1 MMLIKDIIIKD
12 DVFVDENSS
21 LSHAIDK
28 MSKNS
33 CGVIVALEMDKP
45 KGILTER
52 DILHHINS
60 NLDKSAKI
68 SSIYTSSV
76 ITVNHNRSVEYGLH
90 ILIDNNIRRLV
101 VVDDN
106 GSFVGI
112 VTQESLIN
120 YLDEDTFRVNIKI
133 SNIVNSQKDTVTV
146 LHDSTLNHSIDM
158 MNKNNIGAIVVV
170 DEKRNPIGILTERNI
185 VNIANGGIDGDV
197 NITEVMSSPII
208 SVDINDN
215 IHDVVKLMEIKNIRR
230 VLVVSEGK
238 LVGIVGTRDIVRNL
252 QGNYGAFLENKLRGI
267 KKTLNYMGE
276 SIIEIYDDNS
286 NHVIQWINDKAKDNF
301 GSKILDKEIKHFIK
315 EEVWQKAYNS
325 LKVQGKC
332 EKEKVE
338 ILDKYFEMI
347 CSYHFN
353 NDIETILIVL
363 RDVTNFEKAVRDE
376 QEKRFKIQKELTLF
390 QDIINQQN
398 SMIAVVSL
406 DGIIITNK
414 AFLDFYAV
422 GSIAEFKDS
431 YECISSTFIAHKDFY
446 SFGDESMDVS
456 WIEDI
461 GKLADTKKV
470 VSIIDISTIEPKAF
484 SVQVNHLQH
493 YGGYSVVT
501 LTDVT
506 DIKLE
511 SQKHYYHATH
521 DPLTSLYNRGYYLD
535 KLLNS
540 MDDAKKYNKPF
551 CIVMLDID
559 HFKNF
564 NDTYGHLKGDEVLVS
579 VASTLSR
586 NVRKDDTVARWGGEE
601 FMVLLPNTKIASA
614 ELIAENLRKMVEKIV
629 LLGIDSNITSSFGVS
644 EFIMGIDDD
653 TTLTKRVDDA
663 LYNAKENGRNRVE
676 VL

>member
-106 GSFVGI
+106 GSFIGI

-185 VNIANGGIDGDV
+185 VNIANSGIDGDV

-215 IHDVVKLMEIKNIRR
+215 IHDVVKLMEIKRIRR
-230 VLVVSEGK
+230 VLVISEGK
-238 LVGIVGTRDIVRNL
+238 LVGIVGTRDIVKNL

>member
-101 VVDDN
+101 VIDDK

>member
-1 MMLIKDIIIKD
+1 M
-12 DVFVDENSS
+12 E
-21 LSHAIDK
+21 
-28 MSKNS
+28 
-33 CGVIVALEMDKP
+33 
-45 KGILTER
+45 
-52 DILHHINS
+52 
-60 NLDKSAKI
+60 KI
-68 SSIYTSSV
+68 
-76 ITVNHNRSVEYGLH
+76 
-90 ILIDNNIRRLV
+90 RLV

-106 GSFVGI
+106 GSFIGI

-185 VNIANGGIDGDV
+185 VNIANSGIDGDV

-215 IHDVVKLMEIKNIRR
+215 IHDVVKLMEIKRIRR
-230 VLVVSEGK
+230 VLVISEGK
-238 LVGIVGTRDIVRNL
+238 LVGIVGTRDIVKNL